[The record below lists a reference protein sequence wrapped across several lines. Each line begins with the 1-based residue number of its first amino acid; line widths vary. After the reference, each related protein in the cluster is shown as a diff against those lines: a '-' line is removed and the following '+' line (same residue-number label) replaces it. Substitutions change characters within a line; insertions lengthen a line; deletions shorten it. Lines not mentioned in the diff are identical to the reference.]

1 MLYRPTRPP
10 APLNAP
16 PRAADNMAKLG
27 EGDERWIVKERED
40 GANCNNWHWS
50 EKNLTPWSKE
60 KLTELLVGVAAIEED
75 STKGSCKITALE
87 KMEGEV
93 TVQSRK
99 QKKFPLY
106 ELELTLKWEGQLW
119 DESGSVIAEAKGKIK
134 IPDLSEET
142 YDDLE
147 MTVTCDDESNA
158 MRPLKEA
165 MRTKGCKS
173 VRERYICW
181 VKELRESVAAGTEKG
196 LTAKQAPVEARVNST
211 YVVSGTESSKT
222 KNIKIKYSFAP
233 PPSVL
238 YETLL
243 DTDRVRGAT
252 ASDAMLSKEVGG
264 KIMMFSGSVEGENV
278 ELRPFSASEG
288 KATIVWKWRFNTWQ
302 PGHVSRVTIDLIEK
316 DGGTSLEL
324 TQTGVPEEEAERTEK
339 GWKGLL
345 FDRLKA
351 MLGGTVLG

>member
-1 MLYRPTRPP
+1 
-10 APLNAP
+10 
-16 PRAADNMAKLG
+16 MAKFG

-40 GANCNNWHWS
+40 GQNCNNWHWS

-60 KLTELLVGVAAIEED
+60 QLTQQLVGIVSMEED
-75 STKGSCKITALE
+75 SGKGWCKITALE

-119 DESGSVIAEAKGKIK
+119 DADGAVITEAKGKIK

-142 YDDLE
+142 FDDLE
-147 MTVTCDDESNA
+147 MTVTCDDEKNE
-158 MRPLKEA
+158 MRPLKES
-165 MRTKGCKS
+165 MRTLGCKR
-173 VRERYICW
+173 VREECMKW
-181 VKELRESVAAGTEKG
+181 VKTLRESVASGSDKG
-196 LTAKQAPVEARVNST
+196 LAAKKPPVEARVNST

-222 KNIKIKYSFAP
+222 QELKIKYSFVP
-233 PPSVL
+233 PPPVL

-243 DTDRVRGAT
+243 DTDRIRGAT
-252 ASDAMLSKEVGG
+252 ASDASMSKEVGG
-264 KIMMFSGSVEGENV
+264 KIMMFSGSVEGENL
-278 ELRPFSASEG
+278 ELKPFNSSDG

-302 PGHVSRVTIDLIEK
+302 PGHTSKVTIDLIEK

-324 TQTGVPEEEAERTEK
+324 TQTGVPEEETERTEK

-351 MLGGTVLG
+351 MLGGTVMG